1 MSKEKQI
8 EEMAK
13 MMHDSYSWV
22 GWIIPSMESDPV
34 YRPKRSMVIKRKIR
48 EARRR
53 RGRRRRR

>member
-1 MSKEKQI
+1 
-8 EEMAK
+8 
-13 MMHDSYSWV
+13 MMYNSYYWT
-22 GWIIPSMESDPV
+22 GWIIPSMEPDPV